1 LIIFDFDFKNANMAS
16 LRNRLLNG
24 ITSFM
29 PRRAA
34 PTKTVGGMGTTVI
47 GGFVDSGE
55 TDNKLMGS
63 QKYRTYNKNL
73 REVAI
78 VASAVRTFLNMVS
91 KAKWALEP
99 AVEDGKDEASD
110 EAKEKADQVTKM
122 MADMTHPWHRIVRRQ
137 AMFKFNGFAI
147 QEWTAKRLDD
157 GTIAMAAVEVR
168 PAVTIERWDIDIH
181 GHLEGVMQR
190 IPANGD
196 EVYLPRNK
204 IIYAVDD
211 TTTDSPE
218 GEGLFR
224 HITEA
229 VGRLKV
235 YQDLEKIGFQTD
247 LRGIPIATVPY
258 SELQAEAEIF
268 ATEQLPMKQAVDP
281 TVTKESLVK
290 AYMDAKLANIRNFM
304 NEHVRNKSSAAL
316 LDSTPYFAK
325 GESGTVS
332 VAKKWDLKL
341 LNGESTAQEAVAKA
355 IMRIIREIAIVLG
368 VDHLLTGFD
377 GSGSLALSQDKT
389 ANFLLNVN
397 STLLD
402 LAEVFTADWL
412 DPIWRLNGWDEALK
426 PTMKPEDIS
435 NRSLMDV
442 AAMLRDISAAG
453 VDVRPHD
460 ELVTELFIMLGLTPP
475 ERDEE
480 DWNDPALGLPGEID
494 PLTGKP
500 LPPEEVEEEEDPKPE
515 DKKTKE
521 PKKKEKGK

>member
-1 LIIFDFDFKNANMAS
+1 MIIFDFDFKNANMTS
-16 LRNRLLNG
+16 LRNRLMNG

-34 PTKTVGGMGTTVI
+34 PTKTVGGMGTVVI

-55 TDNKLMGS
+55 KDNKLIGS

-73 REVAI
+73 REIAI

-110 EAKEKADQVTKM
+110 EAKEKADQVNKM
-122 MADMTHPWHRIVRRQ
+122 MGDMTHPWHRVVRRQ
-137 AMFKFNGFAI
+137 AMFKFNGFSI

-168 PAVTIERWDIDIH
+168 PATTIERWDMDIH
-181 GHLEGVMQR
+181 GHVEGVMQR
-190 IPANGD
+190 IPADNS
-196 EVYLPRNK
+196 EVYLPRSK

-224 HITEA
+224 HIIEA
-229 VGRLKV
+229 VERLKI
-235 YQDLEKIGFQTD
+235 YQELEKIGFQTD
-247 LRGIPIATVPY
+247 LRGIPVGTAPY
-258 SELQAEAEIF
+258 AEIKAEAEIY
-268 ATEQLPMKQAVDP
+268 ATEQLALNPTAV
-281 TVTKESLVK
+281 KEDLVK
-290 AYMDAKLANIRNFM
+290 AYMDMQLSNIRGFM
-304 NEHVRNKSSAAL
+304 KDHVRNKSSAAL
-316 LDSTPYFAK
+316 LDSSPYFAK

-332 VAKKWDLKL
+332 TAKKWDLSL
-341 LNGESTAQEAVAKA
+341 LNGESTSQEAVAKA

-412 DPIWRLNGWDEALK
+412 DPIWRLNGWDDALK
-426 PTMKPEDIS
+426 PTLKPEDIS

-453 VDVRPHD
+453 VDIRPHD

-480 DWNDPALGLPGEID
+480 DWNDPALGLPGNID

-500 LPPEEVEEEEDPKPE
+500 LPPEELEEEEDPKPE

-521 PKKKEKGK
+521 PKKKDKEK